1 MPEPFVWATYVA
13 YAALALALLMAV
25 VRMVRGPSLP
35 DRIVAL
41 DMISYLAIGFI
52 ALTTLVSG
60 QSVFLDV
67 ALALALIAFLAV
79 VAFARYVEQT
89 YVAPEA
95 RNEVGR

>member
-1 MPEPFVWATYVA
+1 MPAFLHWIFLLA
-13 YAALALALLMAV
+13 YAALAVAFVMALI
-25 VRMVRGPSLP
+25 RMVRGPSMP

-41 DMISYLAIGFI
+41 DLVTYLAIGFI

-60 QSVFLDV
+60 QQVFLDV

-89 YVAPEA
+89 YRSEGGSPRV
-95 RNEVGR
+95 R

>member
-1 MPEPFVWATYVA
+1 MPAFIVWLSMFGYVA
-13 YAALALALLMAV
+13 LAAAFVMAV

-41 DMISYLAIGFI
+41 DMLAYLAVGFI
-52 ALTTLVSG
+52 ALTSLVSG
-60 QSVFLDV
+60 QPIFLDV

-89 YVAPEA
+89 YGVDRPADEQS
-95 RNEVGR
+95 